1 MRERRRIA
9 VISTGR
15 QDLGILRSTLK
26 GMLASDK
33 IETLVW
39 AGGMHLQPRFGER
52 LSGFEEAGLP
62 VHRTIEFL
70 AEPPEPIADTAR
82 AVSAVGAAL
91 EEDRPDA
98 FFLVGDRSETLAA
111 GLAATMARIP
121 IAHLHG
127 GEETEGA
134 TDNAF
139 RHALTKMSHLHLVA
153 HSEAAERVLQMGEE
167 PSSVH
172 VVGPPGVDH
181 LYREDLPSR
190 GSIAEELGHRLSD
203 PLVLVTVHPATLGGD
218 AGSEVAAVAEA
229 MSRVPATYVVSRPNA
244 DEGGSVIND
253 FWTQWAAGRN
263 NVIVVEALGANRYWA
278 LLREASAMLG
288 NSSSGI
294 LEAPWA
300 GVPVVNVGDRQGG
313 RLRLGRIAD
322 VPADAGA
329 IGRALKGAV
338 SVGRRPLSEDPR
350 FPRGPAGP
358 RIVKL
363 LEEWKIPNP
372 PVKIFVT
379 RNAGAR

>member
-1 MRERRRIA
+1 ML
-9 VISTGR
+9 STGR

-39 AGGMHLQPRFGER
+39 AGGMHLQPRFGEK
-52 LSGFEEAGLP
+52 LSGFKDAGLP
-62 VHRTIEFL
+62 VHRSIEFV
-70 AEPPEPIADTAR
+70 AEPPEPIADTGR
-82 AVSAVGAAL
+82 AVSSIGAAL

-98 FFLVGDRSETLAA
+98 LFLVGDRSETLAA
-111 GLAATMARIP
+111 GLAATMARVA

-139 RHALTKMSHLHLVA
+139 RHALTKLSHLHLVA
-153 HSEAAERVLQMGEE
+153 HSEAADRVLQMGEE

-181 LYREDLPSR
+181 LYRDDLPAR
-190 GSIAEELGHRLSD
+190 ASIAKELGNALSD

-218 AGSEVAAVAEA
+218 AASEVAAVAEA
-229 MSRVPATYVVSRPNA
+229 MSRVPATYVVSRPNS
-244 DEGGSVIND
+244 DEGGSVINE
-253 FWTQWAAGRN
+253 FWTKWATGRA

-278 LLREASAMLG
+278 LLREAAAMLG

-300 GVPVVNVGDRQGG
+300 GVPVVNVGDRQRG

-322 VPADAGA
+322 VPADANA
-329 IGRALKGAV
+329 IERALKEAV
-338 SVGRRPLSEDPR
+338 SAGRRPLAEDSR
-350 FPRGPAGP
+350 FPVGPAGP

-363 LEEWKIPNP
+363 LEEWKIPDP
-372 PVKIFVT
+372 PIKRFVT
-379 RNAGAR
+379 QNAGAR